1 MAKPAKIKAVKL
13 FWAST
18 AEPNPMSGKFQV
30 DIADLRKDTVEKLE
44 GLGVDVNN
52 KGDER
57 GYFVTC
63 KSQYPIDCYDTEG
76 SPIKGNV
83 IGNESVGDVVVTP
96 YPWKFRNKE
105 GVNLGISKIVVTDL
119 QAYEAVD
126 SIDMNDLEEL

>member
-18 AEPNPMSGKFQV
+18 AEPNPMSEKYQV
-30 DIADLRKDTVEKLE
+30 DISDLRSDTVAKLE
-44 GLGVDVNN
+44 AMGVDVKN

-57 GYFVTC
+57 GFYVTS
-63 KSQYPIDCYDTEG
+63 KSQYPIDCYDTSG

-105 GVNLGISKIVVTDL
+105 GVNLGISKIVVTEL
-119 QAYEAVD
+119 NAYETVD
-126 SIDMNDLEEL
+126 SVNMDDLDEL

>member
-44 GLGVDVNN
+44 ELGVDVKN

-57 GYFVTC
+57 GFFVTC

-105 GVNLGISKIVVTDL
+105 GVNLGISKIVVTEL
-119 QAYEAVD
+119 NAYETVD
-126 SIDMNDLEEL
+126 TIDMDDLDEL